1 MGLSFIILCLTGCS
15 SVQIQRTATSETF
28 TWRSLKDAEVLLLPV
43 VTEDNHMFVPVST
56 DSVVPIVEKHFRRS
70 TLVLDVPRTDPEH
83 GGTDGTGYWA
93 IVREAGR
100 SPYRREHVMET
111 IQALLG
117 EREEDFALL
126 VRTIDLVL
134 DRETWDEEDEE
145 GTEKEYWQSTADVTI
160 GVYLIDLS
168 DGSLAWFA
176 EGSKKV
182 SKKNHVTR
190 WEDAEGNFFLNLLHN
205 VFIVPLEGAV
215 SGEKEGYPD
224 YPTAEATYGT
234 LDKLLDGMPH

>member
-1 MGLSFIILCLTGCS
+1 
-15 SVQIQRTATSETF
+15 
-28 TWRSLKDAEVLLLPV
+28 
-43 VTEDNHMFVPVST
+43 MFVPVST
-56 DSVVPIVEKHFRRS
+56 DTVVPIVDKHFRRS

-83 GGTDGTGYWA
+83 GGSDGTGYWA

-100 SPYRREHVMET
+100 TPFSSDAMDTTLHS
-111 IQALLG
+111 LLG
-117 EREEDFALL
+117 ESKEDFALL
-126 VRTIDLVL
+126 VRTIDFEL
-134 DRETWDEEDEE
+134 DRETWEEEDDE
-145 GTEKEYWQSTADVTI
+145 GNEKEYWQSTADVTV

-182 SKKNHVTR
+182 SKKNRVTR
-190 WEDAEGNFFLNLLHN
+190 WEDAEGNFFLNLLYN
-205 VFIVPLEGAV
+205 IFIVPFEGAI

-234 LDKLLDGMPH
+234 LDKLLDGMPK